1 MSTNNKDN
9 LKATRSLVSPPPMF
23 VSLLW
28 KASKHNRLKV
38 KMCCTN
44 AFYLLFMKLS

>member
-1 MSTNNKDN
+1 MSTNIKDN
-9 LKATRSLVSPPPMF
+9 LKATRSIVSPPHMF

-28 KASKHNRLKV
+28 KASKHKRLKV
-38 KMCCTN
+38 NMCCTN